1 MSLQKNIDKIV
12 QRENIIEKLL
22 VNSSN
27 PKDRKVAEKVGVFF
41 PNQNGRGAH
50 VNISGGGV
58 VKWSKNKA
66 NAIKLLEF
74 LTGSEA
80 QNQFPVTTYEFP
92 LEVSSTDSPLLKSW
106 GKFKADSLP
115 LSELGKLN
123 AEAVKVFALA
133 NWK

>member
-1 MSLQKNIDKIV
+1 M
-12 QRENIIEKLL
+12 

-27 PKDRKVAEKVGVFF
+27 PKDREVAEKVGVFF
-41 PNQNGRGAH
+41 PNQKGRGSH
-50 VNISGGGV
+50 INISGGGV

-80 QNQFPVTTYEFP
+80 QSTFPVTTYEFP
-92 LEVSSTDSPLLKSW
+92 LEVSSTDSSLLKSW
-106 GKFKADSLP
+106 GKFKADSL
-115 LSELGKLN
+115 SISQLGKLN
-123 AEAVKVFALA
+123 SEAVKIFTLA